1 MVRICK
7 NNRYRSIQTTTTWI
21 FESSERIW
29 IADIFSFWW
38 SLGCAPSRRLGTFM
52 DCCIFHMLRC
62 FRFALHQ
69 KDISGGSRSPEVRP
83 RCIGRRM
90 TAKWRW
96 WTFSSRRKPP
106 SLWKTTKAGG
116 LGWEMWWAFDG
127 FCFLIWFYCNL
138 LYYYILIIVLYGGCF
153 VCWTLRLPVVGRPS
167 MGLRVLRH

>member
-7 NNRYRSIQTTTTWI
+7 NNRYHHSIQTTITWI
-21 FESSERIW
+21 FESNERIW
-29 IADIFSFWW
+29 IGDIFSFWW

-52 DCCIFHMLRC
+52 DCSIFHMLRC

-127 FCFLIWFYCNL
+127 FCFLIWFYCIT
-138 LYYYILIIVLYGGCF
+138 ILIIVLYGGCF